1 MSDEEKNPEQQ
12 QHFGGIIMVSPQQ
25 MEMLK
30 NDPTFRTIPKE
41 DMVPVDMD
49 MMRLLFSAKRQDTAD
64 DAGAENTTSRVI
76 GPKSDQEQEE
86 RTYTRDQVL
95 ELFEAF
101 LFDKDRRPFR
111 IVMDERE
118 GLPEELTE
126 DDRKDLSDLLS
137 HMLAS
142 KIKLIECAIAATNT
156 GNYAIMREPDGDHY
170 YKMRKVWPH

>member
-41 DMVPVDMD
+41 ELVTVDVD
-49 MMRLLFSAKRQDTAD
+49 MMRLLFSTKRQDTAD

-76 GPKSDQEQEE
+76 GPQSDQQQEE

-95 ELFEAF
+95 ELFEAYMDDDTGRTF
-101 LFDKDRRPFR
+101 QRVMEDR
-111 IVMDERE
+111 EA
-118 GLPEELTE
+118 LPEELTE

-137 HMLAS
+137 HMLAN

-156 GNYAIMREPDGDHY
+156 GNYAIVREPDGDHY